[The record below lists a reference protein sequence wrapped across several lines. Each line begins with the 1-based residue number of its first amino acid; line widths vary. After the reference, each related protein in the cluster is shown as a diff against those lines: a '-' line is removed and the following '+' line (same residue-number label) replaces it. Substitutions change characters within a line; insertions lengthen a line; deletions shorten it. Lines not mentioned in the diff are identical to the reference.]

1 MSVHRAV
8 HGGMDGCGVEGVLMC
23 CYTTW
28 IGGWRGEEDWWAWTW
43 SLGGPWFGGDEVI
56 YRLPL

>member
-28 IGGWRGEEDWWAWTW
+28 IGGWRGGGGLVGLDLVIGRTLVWW
-43 SLGGPWFGGDEVI
+43 
-56 YRLPL
+56 